1 MTSQYH
7 ITLPNPQAA
16 KHAHH
21 TLLSYPPFA
30 QAPRTWD
37 DENTEAFVT
46 FTPYTAT
53 QWAAMLLDRS
63 FKSASARYAASMQT
77 AEEDRRSF
85 DRITPAW
92 SISSAGKRVL
102 LRGLPAKVAPREIVA
117 MFKDF
122 DVQLPDVTKLP
133 PSPWANES
141 TWAVQLG
148 TVEEAHRATRMFN
161 AVYFLDSVF
170 GSRYPMRC
178 QVVW

>member
-1 MTSQYH
+1 MTTQYH
-7 ITLPNPQAA
+7 ISLPNPQAA

-30 QAPRTWD
+30 QPRTWD
-37 DENTEAFVT
+37 EEDTEPFVT
-46 FTPYTAT
+46 FTPYSAT
-53 QWAAMLLDRS
+53 EWAGLLLERA
-63 FKSASARYAASMQT
+63 FKSAAARYAGSMQT

-85 DRITPAW
+85 DRITPRWA
-92 SISSAGKRVL
+92 ISSAGKRVL

-161 AVYFLDSVF
+161 AKYFLHSVF
-170 GSRYPMRC
+170 ADRYPMRC
-178 QVVW
+178 QVAW